1 MINEGKG
8 ANGAQILKPET
19 VEEMW
24 KDQLAGKEPEKI
36 NALGRD
42 IPNVRPDLTHVVS
55 PYVRQL
61 AQYAGEDADVAVPL
75 SRLPFTKAGWAITAQ
90 LTHDAWPT

>member
-1 MINEGKG
+1 MTQLFSNSLLDDDYSYLKCIYIMINEGKG

-24 KDQLAGKEPEKI
+24 HDQLAGKQPEKI

-55 PYVRQL
+55 PYVLCKDHRQC
-61 AQYAGEDADVAVPL
+61 
-75 SRLPFTKAGWAITAQ
+75 
-90 LTHDAWPT
+90 TH